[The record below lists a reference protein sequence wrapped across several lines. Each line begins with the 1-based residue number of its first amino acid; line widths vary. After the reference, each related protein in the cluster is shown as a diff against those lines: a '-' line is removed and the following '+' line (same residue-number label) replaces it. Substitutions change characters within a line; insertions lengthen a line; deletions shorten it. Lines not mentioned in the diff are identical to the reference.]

1 VAVAIVT
8 DSTSDID
15 PSRAQEFG
23 VTVVPLFVIFGDRR
37 FRDRIDLSRVQFYE
51 MLRTEQAL
59 PETSQPTSQM
69 FEDAFRP
76 LASAGND
83 VLCITISS
91 HLSGTINAARAAA
104 QQLSGAKIE
113 IYDSQSVAGGLGMM
127 VLHARDLAQHGASV
141 EEIVAALD
149 RDRSAQRLFACIPD
163 LSHLQRMGR
172 IGRAR
177 AALGT
182 LMKIVPVLSLKDGAV
197 EAAAQVRTF
206 TRAREAMLDLTLQ
219 AAGDPA
225 NARFLVMHTS
235 APDLAEH
242 VMVELQHR
250 LAGVQPRMLS
260 IAEAGPVIA
269 THAGVGA
276 VGTFVSPLST

>member
-1 VAVAIVT
+1 VPVAIVT

-15 PSRAQEFG
+15 PPRAQELG
-23 VTVVPLFVIFGDRR
+23 VTVVPLFVIFGNRR
-37 FRDRIDLSRVQFYE
+37 FRDQIDFSRAQFYD
-51 MLRTEQAL
+51 MLRTESAL
-59 PETSQPTSQM
+59 PETSQPTAQM

-76 LASAGND
+76 LTAAGND

-104 QQLSGAKIE
+104 QQIPAKIE
-113 IYDSQSVAGGLGMM
+113 VYDSQSVAGGLGMM
-127 VLHARDLAQHGASV
+127 VLHARGLAQRGASL

-149 RDRSAQRLFACIPD
+149 RDRAAQRLYACIPD

-182 LMKIVPVLSLKDGAV
+182 LMRIVPVLSLKDGVV
-197 EAAAQVRTF
+197 EAAAQVRTL
-206 TRAREAMLDLTLQ
+206 TRARETMLDLTMQ

-235 APDLAEH
+235 APDLAQQ
-242 VMVELQHR
+242 VTIELQCR
-250 LAGVQPRMLS
+250 LGGVEPRMLS

-269 THAGVGA
+269 THAGIGA
-276 VGTFVSPLST
+276 VGTFVSPLSI